1 MTAWVGSALEAF
13 NNCLGT
19 PSRMLLSL
27 RRHTLAQL
35 IPDESQ
41 SGSAA
46 SAIGGAAIDQ
56 FDNRQHV
63 DSAPRLLPIFATAVM
78 GATLSIAT
86 YSAVAVRED
95 MAAE

>member
-1 MTAWVGSALEAF
+1 
-13 NNCLGT
+13 
-19 PSRMLLSL
+19 MLLSL
-27 RRHTLAQL
+27 RRHTHAQL
-35 IPDESQ
+35 ISDESQ
-41 SGSAA
+41 AGSAA

-86 YSAVAVRED
+86 YSAVAVRDD
-95 MAAE
+95 MATEQEFIVRASNTASALQSGLN